1 MPTSTD
7 ATATYDDIG
16 PLICVTRPYYALED
30 LRSTVPGRATAVI
43 PVQAPPGR
51 QTQVIGVGEVGR
63 HLAVLGLS
71 AAATSNPA
79 AGRHFYLAHRA
90 VGRMYPA
97 GESPAP
103 GPLTGSAVVQGQ
115 NRRQAVVHTELRD
128 SAGALVARMDVQ
140 YKVMTAAVFHRLM
153 GPPTE
158 SDADSPENPYA
169 APMPVC
175 DVSVHG
181 QRGNAKLEVKAEM
194 CRGHFDGFPALPV
207 SMASYASFEVFHRV
221 LDVIAGPDSRWRCGA
236 FRLKADHLAMAGQT
250 CTVEIE
256 PTKPRLASQAFSGT
270 VRTAEQ
276 RRAVR
281 IWVDYDVV

>member
-1 MPTSTD
+1 MPTSTNT
-7 ATATYDDIG
+7 TATYDDIA
-16 PLICVTRPYYALED
+16 PLICVTRPYYALEN
-30 LRSTVPGRATAVI
+30 LHSSAPGRATAVI

-63 HLAVLGLS
+63 HLAALGLS
-71 AAATSNPA
+71 AAATSSPA
-79 AGRHFYLAHRA
+79 AGRHFYLAHRT

-103 GPLTGSAVVQGQ
+103 GPLIGTAVVQGQ
-115 NRRQAVVHTELRD
+115 NRRQVVAHTELRD
-128 SAGALVARMDVQ
+128 SAGTLIARMDVQ
-140 YKVMTAAVFHRLM
+140 YKVMTAGVFHRLM

-158 SDADSPENPYA
+158 TDADSPENPYV
-169 APMPVC
+169 APMPVR

-181 QRGNAKLEVKAEM
+181 PYGSAKLEVRADM

-221 LDVIAGPDSRWRCGA
+221 LDLAAGPDSRWRCGA
-236 FRLKADHLAMAGQT
+236 FRLKAEHLAMAGQT

-256 PTKPRLASQAFSGT
+256 PAKPRLASRAFSGT

-276 RRAVR
+276 RKAVR
-281 IWVDYDVV
+281 VWVDYDVV